1 MATKEDLKGNYDGA
15 LQQYEDAVKL
25 FYFILRGKIS
35 GLSFQAELSYLHV
48 SNSQRK
54 DFNLLIA
61 FNFKFS
67 FIRKVRFYLNC
78 KTRFL
83 TITQSVIYTIC
94 RNLFSFF

>member
-67 FIRKVRFYLNC
+67 FIRKVRFYLQ
-78 KTRFL
+78 L
-83 TITQSVIYTIC
+83 IE
-94 RNLFSFF
+94 L